1 MLGTPLSWGRGQ
13 EGRAGE
19 QNSQVTDN
27 RPAVGEDCG
36 QEHSEKEKQRVQR
49 PRDGKRVGTLRVR
62 NSRSSRSPVGNTE
75 RVPRWGQGPSPS
87 WITASAVKVGSSHLL
102 PSPAGGHRVALL
114 RRRERIGDQNGR
126 GVCPQKASG
135 LVGGLVCPSQGPPPL
150 HVQIGRGQST
160 REAVGAVPEG
170 DARSLVWSGCV

>member
-27 RPAVGEDCG
+27 QPAVGEDCG
-36 QEHSEKEKQRVQR
+36 QEHSKKEKQRVQR
-49 PRDGKRVGTLRVR
+49 PQDGKRVGTLRGR
-62 NSRSSRSPVGNTE
+62 NGQGSRSPVGNTE

-87 WITASAVKVGSSHLL
+87 WITASVVKVGSSHLL

-114 RRRERIGDQNGR
+114 R
-126 GVCPQKASG
+126 A
-135 LVGGLVCPSQGPPPL
+135 QGTY
-150 HVQIGRGQST
+150 R
-160 REAVGAVPEG
+160 
-170 DARSLVWSGCV
+170 